1 MVRSSYALAILR
13 TQPVRLVLTAGGL
26 GLCIVLMLFLLGVRS
41 GVEEGSV
48 DYIRGQQADLWV
60 LRENSWNIL
69 RGTSLL
75 STGHGVLLR
84 DVRGVAAVSPV
95 LELLPGITRGEG
107 AVSIFLMGHDPA
119 APDGAPPRLAS
130 GRRIRTD
137 DEIVLDVA
145 FAEKYGIGTGDT
157 VEIRQERL
165 RVVGLSAG
173 TNAVV
178 IQYAFVS
185 LRRAQDLI
193 GVPGLVTAYL
203 VRVEEGY
210 SPPQVAAAIAE
221 AIPGLAV
228 FDHETFVRNN
238 LREMES
244 GLLPFLATIAAIA
257 AVMLTAILSLL
268 ITIGILEQRKEFAL
282 VKTLGAPPGFLPRL
296 VVLQTLALTGLGC
309 GVAVALF
316 PILSA
321 VVRMLTPELSLLTSF
336 RDAAAVVGAAMVIAI
351 ASSAF
356 ALRRLR
362 TVYSLEAFT

>member
-1 MVRSSYALAILR
+1 MLRSSYTLAILR

-26 GLCIVLMLFLLGVRS
+26 GLCIVLMLFLLGVRR

-48 DYIRGQQADLWV
+48 DYIRAQRADLWV

-84 DVRGVAAVSPV
+84 EVPGVATVSPV
-95 LELLPGITRGEG
+95 LELLPGITRREG
-107 AVSIFLMGHDPA
+107 AVSVFLMGLDPA
-119 APDGAPPRLAS
+119 APDGGPPRLAS
-130 GRRIRTD
+130 GRGLRTD

-145 FAEKYGIGTGDT
+145 FAEKYGIKRGDT

-165 RVVGLSAG
+165 KVVGLSTG
-173 TNAVV
+173 TNAFV

-185 LRRAQDLI
+185 LTRAQDLI

-203 VRVEEGY
+203 VRVDEGY
-210 SPPQVAAAIAE
+210 DSPDVAAAIAE

-244 GLLPFLATIAAIA
+244 GLLPFLATIAVIA

-268 ITIGILEQRKEFAL
+268 ITIGILEQRKEFAV

-309 GVAVALF
+309 LVALALF
-316 PILSA
+316 PVLSA
-321 VVRMLTPELSLLTSF
+321 VVRMLTPELTLLTSVP
-336 RDAAAVVGAAMVIAI
+336 DGAAVAGAATLIAL